1 MTLTDLQQET
11 QSFSAR
17 VDGGVIKGKF
27 RPRAY
32 TPRVEQL
39 VLGARE
45 AGSPA
50 CSLAEALSRLLVSWD
65 LAGGDGKPYP
75 TTQDALL
82 DVPVVVL
89 GDVFR
94 AIASAMGPKETSA
107 EPSGAG

>member
-1 MTLTDLQQET
+1 MTLQDLQQET
-11 QSFSAR
+11 QSFEVR
-17 VDGGVIKGKF
+17 VDGGAIKGKF

-45 AGSPA
+45 SRSPA
-50 CSLAEALSRLLVSWD
+50 SALAEALSRLLASWD
-65 LAGGDGKPYP
+65 LAADDGKPYP
-75 TTQDALL
+75 ISAEALL

-94 AIASAMGPKETSA
+94 AIASAMAPKETSA